1 MLNLRLIIINSVIGR
16 VTVAHDADIGRAVLD
31 GVSGRE
37 TVTILN
43 VRRRLCLVK
52 MPTLNVLLETP
63 LVHSN
68 ASRPERECR
77 PFGGHCHLFDS
88 VDPDLLV
95 LHAHQVL
102 QISDE
107 VIALPVPAGG
117 KVVA

>member
-77 PFGGHCHLFDS
+77 PLGGHCHLFDS